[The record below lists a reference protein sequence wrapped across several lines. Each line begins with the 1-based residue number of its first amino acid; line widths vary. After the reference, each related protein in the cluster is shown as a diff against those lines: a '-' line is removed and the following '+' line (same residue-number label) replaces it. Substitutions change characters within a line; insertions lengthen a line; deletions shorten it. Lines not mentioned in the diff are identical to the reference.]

1 MEKQLLLKKMLVE
14 LNDLPI
20 AYLKHWYELIHTFR
34 VSLPVQESPE
44 SPVFDWDS
52 LMDDVTKT
60 RLLNNQ
66 KLAETISKLPN
77 D

>member
-34 VSLPVQESPE
+34 ESLPVKEAPE
-44 SPVFDWDS
+44 SPKFDWDS
-52 LMDDVTKT
+52 LLDEVTKS
-60 RLLNNQ
+60 RQLNNQ
-66 KLAETISKLPN
+66 KLVETMSTLPN